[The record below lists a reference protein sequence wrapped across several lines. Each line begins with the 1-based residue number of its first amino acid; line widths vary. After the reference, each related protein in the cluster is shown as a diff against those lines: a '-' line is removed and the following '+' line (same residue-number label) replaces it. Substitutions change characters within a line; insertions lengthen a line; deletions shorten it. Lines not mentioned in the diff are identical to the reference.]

1 MTLSELVIKYREE
14 HELSQRQFG
23 QLCGLSNGF
32 ISMLEKNLNPNT
44 GQPLV
49 PSITNLQRLANGM
62 NMSLNELFSLVD
74 DMPVDIS
81 LQNNKKS
88 AADVDSGLTAEIIRL
103 FVSLSNERKQEA
115 LNYLRYLAN
124 K

>member
-1 MTLSELVIKYREE
+1 M
-14 HELSQRQFG
+14 SQRQFG